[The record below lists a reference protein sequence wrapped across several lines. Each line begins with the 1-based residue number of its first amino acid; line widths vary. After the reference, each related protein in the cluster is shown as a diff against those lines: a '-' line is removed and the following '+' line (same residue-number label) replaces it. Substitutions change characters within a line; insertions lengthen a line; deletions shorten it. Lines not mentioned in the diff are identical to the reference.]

1 MLLIFIKPFFPLSIC
16 CNFNSINTFLKL
28 HKNKNSW
35 MRTTYHC
42 NRTVKEHCLWVSPA
56 SGYGLICGREDE
68 AVATDSL
75 SAYNLVYGKGD
86 LLLLLRKDVSSFAP
100 LFLCSCRCR
109 SSCLSRRDNFE
120 TVVLQMSHKK
130 ICSDHQVF

>member
-1 MLLIFIKPFFPLSIC
+1 
-16 CNFNSINTFLKL
+16 
-28 HKNKNSW
+28 

-42 NRTVKEHCLWVSPA
+42 NRTVKEHCLWVSLA

-86 LLLLLRKDVSSFAP
+86 HSLAAPFKERCIITCSFVPAGAGVPVFPEGTILR
-100 LFLCSCRCR
+100 
-109 SSCLSRRDNFE
+109 
-120 TVVLQMSHKK
+120 
-130 ICSDHQVF
+130 